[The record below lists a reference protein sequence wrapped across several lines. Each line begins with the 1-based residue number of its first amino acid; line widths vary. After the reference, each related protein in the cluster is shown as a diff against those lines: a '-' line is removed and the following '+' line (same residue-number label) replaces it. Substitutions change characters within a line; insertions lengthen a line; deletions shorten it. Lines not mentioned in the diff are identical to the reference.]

1 MHKHILIATDGS
13 DLATKAVESGLSLA
27 RQIGARATILT
38 ASEDWSV
45 FEMAHRAREGASNP
59 IEEYETLARA
69 NAEAILARCSEM
81 AQTAGVVCDV
91 IYARESHP
99 AEAIVENAKSRG
111 CDLIVMASHGRRGI
125 DRLLLGS
132 QTSRVLALTD
142 LPVLIYR

>member
-13 DLATKAVESGLSLA
+13 DLATKAVESGLALA

-59 IEEYETLARA
+59 IEDYEVLARA
-69 NAEAILARCSEM
+69 NADAILARCSEM
-81 AQTAGVVCDV
+81 ANAAGVVFDV
-91 IYARESHP
+91 VYARESHP

>member
-13 DLATKAVESGLSLA
+13 DLATKAVESGLDLA
-27 RQIGARATILT
+27 RQIGARVTILT

-45 FEMAHRAREGASNP
+45 LDMAQRAREGASNP
-59 IEEYETLARA
+59 IEDYEALARA
-69 NAEAILARCSEM
+69 NAEAILARCSDM
-81 AQTAGVVCDV
+81 AQTAGVVSDV
-91 IYARESHP
+91 VYARESHP

-132 QTSRVLALTD
+132 QTSRVLALTN

>member
-13 DLATKAVESGLSLA
+13 DLATKAVESGLALA

-38 ASEDWSV
+38 A

-59 IEEYETLARA
+59 IEDYEVLARA
-69 NAEAILARCSEM
+69 NADAILARCSEM
-81 AQTAGVVCDV
+81 ANAAGVVFDV
-91 IYARESHP
+91 VYARESHP